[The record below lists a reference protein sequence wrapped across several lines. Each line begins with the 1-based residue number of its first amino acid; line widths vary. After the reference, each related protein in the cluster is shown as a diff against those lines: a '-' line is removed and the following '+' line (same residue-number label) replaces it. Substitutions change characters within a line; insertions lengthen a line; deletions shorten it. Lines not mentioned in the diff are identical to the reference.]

1 MASSRQ
7 SDLFQDDSQSELFS
21 EDTPTPEYRPDPDS
35 VRAELYQILAE
46 ARAAERLPWEPKTV
60 VLYRTIFPQ
69 MTNWL
74 PDEEGAQLRFEFETE
89 IKRLEAA

>member
-1 MASSRQ
+1 MATFRQ
-7 SDLFQDDSQSELFS
+7 SDLFQTDEQSDPFG
-21 EDTPTPEYRPDPDS
+21 EDESTPEYRADPNS
-35 VRAELYQILAE
+35 VRAELYKILAE
-46 ARAAERLPWEPKTV
+46 ARAAKKLPWEPKTV

-74 PDEEGAQLRFEFETE
+74 SDEEGAQLRFEFEAE